1 MTDSVFKVFL
11 EVLAEHRGVFLE
23 QVAAK
28 INPIL
33 DVISTNEENRSANGH
48 SPPSTTLRHELS
60 ELFSCLEDEL
70 GLRLATPEC

>member
-11 EVLAEHRGVFLE
+11 EVLAEHRGE

-70 GLRLATPEC
+70 GL